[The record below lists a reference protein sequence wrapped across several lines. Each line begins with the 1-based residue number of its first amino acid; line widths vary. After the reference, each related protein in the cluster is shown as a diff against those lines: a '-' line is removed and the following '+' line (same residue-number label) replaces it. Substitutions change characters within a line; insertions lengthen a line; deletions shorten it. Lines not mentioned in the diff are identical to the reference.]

1 MKEQTTNDELKELI
15 VKLTEQVHDF
25 SITINKIMQVVNR
38 HSKDIREIKTEN
50 IKIKENN
57 VELRKE
63 ITQLKKEVKILKEG
77 FSKKSV
83 VLHGIVDSS
92 EINKNLFND
101 ILEKVKDIGISE
113 NQIDDIKRIGFNVG
127 NRPVVI
133 NLIAASSRHV
143 FFDNRVKLKDT
154 HGIIVTSYTSKKE
167 RDNYS
172 KLKAL
177 LEEIKNTGKDA
188 TISKGKILV
197 NDKKYNILQAT
208 KLVEKF
214 KKSNDQGQDSD
225 SSATSMDSTLTASS
239 KKREREVSSS
249 PPDPAMKQKKKR
261 SKNKLDTKKSN
272 KASTANIILDEED

>member
-25 SITINKIMQVVNR
+25 SITSNKIIQVVNR

-92 EINKNLFND
+92 EINKNLFNN

-225 SSATSMDSTLTASS
+225 SSVTSMNSTLNDKL
-239 KKREREVSSS
+239 KKERERCKLF
-249 PPDPAMKQKKKR
+249 PTR
-261 SKNKLDTKKSN
+261 SCNEAEE
-272 KASTANIILDEED
+272 KAK

>member
-1 MKEQTTNDELKELI
+1 M
-15 VKLTEQVHDF
+15 
-25 SITINKIMQVVNR
+25 
-38 HSKDIREIKTEN
+38 
-50 IKIKENN
+50 
-57 VELRKE
+57 
-63 ITQLKKEVKILKEG
+63 
-77 FSKKSV
+77 
-83 VLHGIVDSS
+83 
-92 EINKNLFND
+92 
-101 ILEKVKDIGISE
+101 
-113 NQIDDIKRIGFNVG
+113 
-127 NRPVVI
+127 
-133 NLIAASSRHV
+133 

-249 PPDPAMKQKKKR
+249 PRDPAMKQKKKR